1 MLKKLFKYFI
11 AKHSAKEKKLDKADA
26 DSAKKIFFAVFSR
39 YGDGIISF
47 KVIREF
53 IGLYPD
59 KQYLLFTTSQLVPY
73 AREILGENVEFVGVN
88 KRNPFSLVPSLLK
101 LKNFDADL
109 GFNPWSHG
117 DDAEFF
123 VSFAKKYSIFK
134 RFRQWDKTY
143 NVYDRVREYLSIAV
157 KSDKIVHGNF
167 DVSEAG
173 KIVIAPLS
181 TDVKKNLSKKDLL
194 QLITWIKLK
203 NPNAKITIAAPS
215 GFDDKEFVGINFFVF
230 GKSMKKSNDFLF
242 LIKNCD
248 LFIGVDSGP
257 LHLALCLGK
266 KCIGIFG
273 SNAPETI
280 IDNGFSMIS
289 YRHPLLSGIFC
300 FVRNCDNAECIH
312 AVFDGNIHEF
322 ECLLVE
328 KVTLEEVVCPL
339 VKSKE

>member
-11 AKHSAKEKKLDKADA
+11 AKHSRKEQAIGLGDIREAD
-26 DSAKKIFFAVFSR
+26 KIFFAVFSR

-123 VSFAKKYSIFK
+123 VSFAKKFMSYKKFSQHQK
-134 RFRQWDKTY
+134 EY
-143 NVYDRVREYLSIAV
+143 NVYDRVREYLSV
-157 KSDKIVHGNF
+157 PVTYDKIVRSDF

-194 QLITWIKLK
+194 KLIAWIKLE
-203 NPNAKITIAAPS
+203 NPNAKITIAVPN
-215 GFDDKEFVGINFFVF
+215 GFDDKEFTDIDFFVF
-230 GKSMKKSNDFLF
+230 GKSMKKSNDFLS

-248 LFIGVDSGP
+248 LFVGVDSGP

-312 AVFDGNIHEF
+312 AIFDGNIHEF

-328 KVTLEEVVCPL
+328 KVILEEVVCPL